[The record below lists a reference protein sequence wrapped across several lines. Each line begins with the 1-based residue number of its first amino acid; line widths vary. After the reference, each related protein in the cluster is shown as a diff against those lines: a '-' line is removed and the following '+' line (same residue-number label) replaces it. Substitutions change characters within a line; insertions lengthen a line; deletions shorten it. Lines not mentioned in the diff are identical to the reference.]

1 MAEGY
6 ILGNLDS
13 ELKRLEIQAA
23 FFEHLTEETLLNA
36 GLRKGMRCVD
46 IGCGSGSVS
55 RLMAKIVG
63 RRGHVVGVD
72 VDDRYLKYC
81 SHRNIALKQ
90 NIEFLRHD
98 ISKSRLNVKGDFDMV
113 YSRFLFQHL
122 RDRKGALRYMK
133 QLLKEGGSLLIQDL
147 DHASGSW
154 VCYPENNHFNSLRKI
169 YVALIRKAGGDPLV
183 GRKLY
188 KLLIDEALDAKLECY
203 SPCVL
208 MGRETYSA
216 LGWQLA
222 DSLKVQI
229 LQRGLQSEQEYSEMY
244 EGLKKLANDRVSF
257 VAYSR
262 FFSAIG
268 RKRQ

>member
-1 MAEGY
+1 
-6 ILGNLDS
+6 
-13 ELKRLEIQAA
+13 
-23 FFEHLTEETLLNA
+23 
-36 GLRKGMRCVD
+36 
-46 IGCGSGSVS
+46 
-55 RLMAKIVG
+55 
-63 RRGHVVGVD
+63 
-72 VDDRYLKYC
+72 
-81 SHRNIALKQ
+81 
-90 NIEFLRHD
+90 
-98 ISKSRLNVKGDFDMV
+98 
-113 YSRFLFQHL
+113 
-122 RDRKGALRYMK
+122 
-133 QLLKEGGSLLIQDL
+133 
-147 DHASGSW
+147 
-154 VCYPENNHFNSLRKI
+154 
-169 YVALIRKAGGDPLV
+169 LIRKAGGDPLV